1 MALIDEPPLDPQ
13 GDSWIAEHVRLY
25 VSSGGKEG
33 HFWQSG
39 VPTLL
44 LTTRG
49 KKSGTARRT
58 ALIYG
63 RDGDDYVVMASY
75 AGAPAHPD
83 WYLNL
88 AVDPEVVIQVGEN
101 AMTATAHTVGDED
114 RDRVWKVMTDIWPDY
129 DQYATKTSRTIPLVA
144 ITVSS
149 SHPRS
154 DHG

>member
-1 MALIDEPPLDPQ
+1 MALIDETPIDPT
-13 GDSWIAEHVRLY
+13 GGWVADHVKVY
-25 VSSGGKEG
+25 VESGGKEG
-33 HFWQSG
+33 HHWQPG

-75 AGAPAHPD
+75 GGAPSHPD

-88 AVDPEVVIQVGEN
+88 EADPDVVIQVGEEVMP
-101 AMTATAHTVGDED
+101 ARAYTAGPQD
-114 RDRVWKVMTDIWPDY
+114 RDRLWKTMTAIWPDY
-129 DQYATKTSRTIPLVA
+129 DEYATKTSREIPLVT
-144 ITVSS
+144 IT
-149 SHPRS
+149 PA
-154 DHG
+154 G